1 MARRIL
7 VTGGT
12 GFVGRHVLPA
22 LDAALP
28 DGDEIVATGHEA
40 GAAPA
45 ASRASLRRLD
55 VLDRGEVERLVGEVR
70 PTHTLHLAALASV
83 HQALEAPAAAWRV
96 NLCGSVN
103 LAEALARRAPGG
115 TLVLVSTAEVYG
127 RSFAAGEPLDEG
139 APLAPANPYAKAK
152 AAAESAVQD
161 VAGTRLRVVV
171 LRPFNHTGPGQDER
185 FVVPAFAAQIARIE
199 CGLGE
204 PVLRVGN
211 LSAERDFL
219 DVRDVARA
227 YVEVLRRAEE
237 LPMRLVLNVASGVP
251 RRIEDVLGRLKAL
264 ARRDFAV
271 EPDRTR
277 LRPSDTPRAVGSRA
291 AIEAVLGWRPEI
303 PWEDTLAAVLD
314 DWRLRAPS
322 GAAPREA

>member
-1 MARRIL
+1 M
-7 VTGGT
+7 
-12 GFVGRHVLPA
+12 
-22 LDAALP
+22 
-28 DGDEIVATGHEA
+28 
-40 GAAPA
+40 
-45 ASRASLRRLD
+45 
-55 VLDRGEVERLVGEVR
+55 
-70 PTHTLHLAALASV
+70 
-83 HQALEAPAAAWRV
+83 
-96 NLCGSVN
+96 
-103 LAEALARRAPGG
+103 AEALAKRAPGG

-161 VAGTRLRVVV
+161 VAGPQLRVVV

-199 CGLGE
+199 RGLGE

-264 ARRDFAV
+264 ARRDFVV

-314 DWRLRAPS
+314 DWRLRAS
-322 GAAPREA
+322 NAAPR

>member
-28 DGDEIVATGHEA
+28 GADEIVATGREA
-40 GAAPA
+40 GVAPV
-45 ASRASLRRLD
+45 ASRATVRRLD
-55 VLDRGEVERLVGEVR
+55 VIDQGEVERLVAEVR

-83 HQALEAPAAAWRV
+83 HQALEAPAAAWRI
-96 NLCGSVN
+96 NLCGSIN
-103 LAEALARRAPGG
+103 LAEALARHAPGG
-115 TLVLVSTAEVYG
+115 TLVQVSTAEVYG
-127 RSFAAGEPLDEG
+127 RSFTAGEPLDEA

-161 VAGTRLRVVV
+161 VAGTQLRVLV

-199 CGLGE
+199 RGLSE

-211 LSAERDFL
+211 LAAERDFL
-219 DVRDVARA
+219 DARDVARA
-227 YVEVLRRAEE
+227 YVEVLRRADE

-251 RRIEDVLGRLKAL
+251 RRIEDILGSLKAL
-264 ARRDFAV
+264 ARRDFTV
-271 EPDRTR
+271 EPNRTR
-277 LRPSDTPRAVGSRA
+277 MRPSEIPRAVGSRA
-291 AIEAVLGWRPEI
+291 AIEAVLDWRPEI
-303 PWEDTLAAVLD
+303 PWQDTLAAVLD
-314 DWRLRAPS
+314 DWRTRVRAR
-322 GAAPREA
+322 A